1 MDSLTGTLPSPAD
14 ALSRTSQAPK
24 FSKDM
29 SPEKIRESAE
39 EFESFFLS
47 QFLSQMF
54 KGIKT
59 DGPFGGG
66 HGESMYREMQFQE
79 YAKAIANKGGVGI
92 ADSIVRELMN
102 TQEVPKGA
110 AK

>member
-1 MDSLTGTLPSPAD
+1 
-14 ALSRTSQAPK
+14 
-24 FSKDM
+24 
-29 SPEKIRESAE
+29 
-39 EFESFFLS
+39 
-47 QFLSQMF
+47 MF

-79 YAKAIANKGGVGI
+79 YAKAIAHKGGVGI

-110 AK
+110 GK